1 MSNAESLDRRTAQR
15 LVAFLAETERKRKKE
30 DIGLGTSNFGF
41 RMSDFGLKT
50 LDFGLWTSDVRF
62 RMTDF
67 GHRTSGVDVPSRRSE
82 GLKPF
87 RDQICANCEL
97 AVSNG

>member
-1 MSNAESLDRRTAQR
+1 M
-15 LVAFLAETERKRKKE
+15 
-30 DIGLGTSNFGF
+30 GLLTSNFGF
-41 RMSDFGLKT
+41 RTSDLGLKT
-50 LDFGLWTSDVRF
+50 LDFGLWTSDVRL

-87 RDQICANCEL
+87 RDRICANCEL
-97 AVSNG
+97 ASVHATHGNANEGNLEFC